1 MPKIRVVLVHEY
13 EPNPANYPEGMTP
26 EDMARLDEENGY
38 AELLCDNGCDNF
50 DVRFEVVD

>member
-13 EPNPANYPEGMTP
+13 EPNPANYPEGMTL
-26 EDMARLDEENGY
+26 EDMARLDE
-38 AELLCDNGCDNF
+38 ELLCDNGCDNF